1 MPGSLTWFF
10 GEELKAMGMTLVN
23 DDIKGSVY
31 KDRKVLTGD
40 SPFAVNAPGQ
50 LAAKELLAHFG

>member
-1 MPGSLTWFF
+1 
-10 GEELKAMGMTLVN
+10 MGMTLVN

-40 SPFAVNAPGQ
+40 SPFAANALGQ